1 MQNALEQAY
10 SAIERSYAEGG
21 FPEAL
26 GQAME
31 LQPQIEVGRAD
42 LLDQRLQLLIGHIH
56 LYGLA
61 EPQQAAT
68 AYQAVLAQCQ
78 KPAYRQLAEQGLA
91 LCAEQGDSAAPSSEA
106 QPEQEER
113 AVSAPIAATPSPD
126 LPATPWLAQLH
137 DPQQALAEIQQA
149 WAPVTQTPQPEPLRE
164 ESSGLAASPWG
175 TAETAQPP
183 PQKAA
188 SIPVAP
194 AGTHKPKSESSAPE
208 LERDP
213 AAERKTSE
221 LDKGLLLVRLSSLGA
236 KQA

>member
-10 SAIERSYAEGG
+10 SAIERSYAEGR

-31 LQPQIEVGRAD
+31 LQPQLEVGRAD

-61 EPQQAAT
+61 QPQQAAT
-68 AYQAVLAQCQ
+68 AYQAVLAQCH

-91 LCAEQGDSAAPSSEA
+91 LCAEQGDSAARSSEA
-106 QPEQEER
+106 QQEKQDQAVAAPVARTPGPE
-113 AVSAPIAATPSPD
+113 

-149 WAPVTQTPQPEPLRE
+149 WASVTQTPQPEPLRE
-164 ESSGLAASPWG
+164 ESSGSAASPWD
-175 TAETAQPP
+175 TAETTQSPP
-183 PQKAA
+183 EEVA
-188 SIPVAP
+188 SIRVAP
-194 AGTHKPKSESSAPE
+194 AETLEPTRESSAPE

-213 AAERKTSE
+213 AAEHKASE

>member
-1 MQNALEQAY
+1 
-10 SAIERSYAEGG
+10 
-21 FPEAL
+21 
-26 GQAME
+26 
-31 LQPQIEVGRAD
+31 
-42 LLDQRLQLLIGHIH
+42 
-56 LYGLA
+56 
-61 EPQQAAT
+61 
-68 AYQAVLAQCQ
+68 
-78 KPAYRQLAEQGLA
+78 
-91 LCAEQGDSAAPSSEA
+91 
-106 QPEQEER
+106 
-113 AVSAPIAATPSPD
+113 
-126 LPATPWLAQLH
+126 
-137 DPQQALAEIQQA
+137 
-149 WAPVTQTPQPEPLRE
+149 
-164 ESSGLAASPWG
+164 LAASPWG